1 MDMILN
7 RCPFCGSKNVT
18 FIPLYEEDD
27 QLKEIGG
34 KIQCGSCLA
43 TFTHPE
49 ATSREDL
56 IEYWNT
62 RENDNFFLTDV
73 DHSNHGL
80 NLEELVQAMEDETGQ
95 TKEQIFFG
103 IKNDI
108 DEMMKERE

>member
-1 MDMILN
+1 MEMILN
-7 RCPFCGSKNVT
+7 RCPFCGSNDIEL
-18 FIPLYEEDD
+18 IPLYKDGDD
-27 QLKEIGG
+27 MKEIGG
-34 KIQCGSCLA
+34 KIQCNVCLA

-62 RENDNFFLTDV
+62 RENDNFFLPDV
-73 DHSNHGL
+73 NHSNHGL